1 MPTLPPAQFRPA
13 TARLVARLV
22 APLTDSGL
30 VTLPEYEQIV
40 SALRGLAKRGG
51 MVPVI
56 PPRLVDGK
64 AAAEML
70 GISYSQFRTLEAE
83 GEFPFKRRLVG
94 SKTVRYLNTDLLAYM
109 GALPAVSDEAAQSTA
124 IFGDGLPRT
133 TIAAN
138 SPRPPTERKSS

>member
-1 MPTLPPAQFRPA
+1 MKKLAFVIIIMAMAKAPVPSEFRPA

-30 VTLPEYEQIV
+30 VTLSEFDQIV
-40 SALRGLAKRGG
+40 SALRGLAKRGKSSS
-51 MVPVI
+51 I

-64 AAAEML
+64 KAAEML

-109 GALPAVSDEAAQSTA
+109 GALPAVSDEAA
-124 IFGDGLPRT
+124 
-133 TIAAN
+133 
-138 SPRPPTERKSS
+138 E